1 MTMRAHRSREAGY
14 LLIEVLIT
22 MFILA
27 IGLLGVV
34 GLQARAQQ
42 AETDSYQR
50 TQGLVLLR
58 DIASRINA
66 NHGQAF
72 NTTGSPYLVPT
83 TAPLGTAST
92 IDCTAPTTTPD
103 IDLCAWDAALKG
115 VAETSGGSNVGTMIG
130 ARGCITS
137 PAAHTYLVEVV
148 WQGAHPQC
156 RAAID
161 RRVRRQQLWR
171 GRATAR
177 RDDDCPDRRHQRAMT
192 EHSMPAFRH
201 SSIARP
207 QSTVRSSGFTLVEL
221 MVAMA
226 IASVL
231 LVALA
236 AMFVNTSAARG
247 EMDKASRQIETGR
260 YAMQISPTRWRMPAT
275 SARSPIRRRCLSR

>member
-1 MTMRAHRSREAGY
+1 MRTPIVRSRESGY

-148 WQGAHPQC
+148 WQGLTPS
-156 RAAID
+156 AA
-161 RRVRRQQLWR
+161 
-171 GRATAR
+171 
-177 RDDDCPDRRHQRAMT
+177 P
-192 EHSMPAFRH
+192 P
-201 SSIARP
+201 
-207 QSTVRSSGFTLVEL
+207 STVACGATNYGAEEQRRAVTTIV
-221 MVAMA
+221 
-226 IASVL
+226 
-231 LVALA
+231 
-236 AMFVNTSAARG
+236 
-247 EMDKASRQIETGR
+247 QIGDIN
-260 YAMQISPTRWRMPAT
+260 AP
-275 SARSPIRRRCLSR
+275 